1 MKKNLTLSKLM
12 MIVIMAILPLTFYA
26 QKNQSQP
33 VERYFYINAEGGLSI
48 NHTDLANY
56 GFIPF
61 YQDLNLD
68 GKNEFVFNDGY
79 VFKNYN
85 GMVGLG
91 YQIGK
96 VIGVN
101 GKFGTGTLSGE
112 KHFQWLQQNGL
123 NPNTISYRQDL
134 KLDKTTFMEGN
145 LNLTFNLNNLFFGY
159 NPRRVFNLIPHVGI
173 GAIGYK
179 AGAVTKTNPTV
190 LPTANSPF
198 PLAAKTD
205 REWTYTIPVG
215 AELNFNVAR
224 KLDIYLDYTY
234 TFAGNDKLDQV
245 EKVFEDYVDN
255 TTTISARRVDDIAII
270 KDMYSHLN
278 LGLRFKF
285 NSPCDIEKMARNA
298 DQITYTVNPN
308 PLEEKDGKV
317 CFDVIF
323 NVPANYFEKDA
334 VMNITPTLN
343 TKNGA
348 IDLEPV
354 TFVGQ
359 RVKGQGD
366 FQVNYSQG
374 GEFTKHYC
382 LDYTPDME
390 NSTLSVNPMFYVYDG
405 NIYPTQED
413 IIKNV
418 YYTQGGE
425 RKIADGVRVQEQP
438 KCEVSNI
445 RTSADEN
452 TITVSWDGSA
462 VSYDL
467 YLTQGGAPTASTT
480 PTVAGLKDKR
490 YTFTDVEYGKYNVYV
505 KANCKDNTYGEWQEG
520 KTVELIAP
528 EEPICIYY
536 FDKDKSNILG
546 SGKTVR
552 DRNKTARKVL
562 AEKAAEGKN
571 FRIEG
576 WASPEGELDHNNG
589 LADDRANAAVK
600 DIKAQLKKN
609 AGDYEYNAKGNGP
622 DWNLFIEL
630 VRNSNIKDK
639 DQIIRVINNAGSQ
652 AKKEQEIKNMI
663 NVYPELEKDILPLIR
678 RAEVYLK

>member
-12 MIVIMAILPLTFYA
+12 MIVVMAILPLTFYA

-33 VERYFYINAEGGLSI
+33 VERYFYIFAEGGLSI

-61 YQDLNLD
+61 IQD
-68 GKNEFVFNDGY
+68 GKFVFNDGY
-79 VFKNYN
+79 VFKNFD
-85 GMVGLG
+85 GMLGIG
-91 YQIGK
+91 YQMGK
-96 VIGVN
+96 VVGIN
-101 GKFGTGTLSGE
+101 GKFGLGTLAGE
-112 KHFQWLQQNGL
+112 KHGQWLQQNGL
-123 NPNTISYRQDL
+123 DPNTTIAYRQDL
-134 KLDKTTFMEGN
+134 KLDKTSFLEGN
-145 LNLTFNLNNLFFGY
+145 VNLTFNLNNLFFGY
-159 NPRRVFNLIPHVGI
+159 KPRRVFNLIPHIGF

-179 AGAVTKTNPTV
+179 AGAVSKTNPTV
-190 LPTANSPF
+190 ITTASSPF
-198 PLAAKTD
+198 PIAAKTT
-205 REWTYTIPVG
+205 REWTYTIPLGV
-215 AELNFNVAR
+215 ELNFNLAR
-224 KLDIYLDYTY
+224 KLDLFIDYTY

-245 EKVFEDYVDN
+245 EKVFEDFDDKGN
-255 TTTISARRVDDIAII
+255 ITGRRVDDIAII

-285 NSPCDIEKMARNA
+285 NSACDIEKMARNA

-317 CFDVIF
+317 CFDVVF
-323 NVPANYFEKDA
+323 NVPGDYFEKDA

-343 TKNGA
+343 TKSGS

-366 FQVNYSQG
+366 FVVNYSQG

-390 NSTLSVNPMFYVYDG
+390 NSTLAVNPMFYVYNG
-405 NIYPTQED
+405 TIYPSQED
-413 IIKNV
+413 IIKNA

-425 RKIADGVRVQEQP
+425 RKIADGVRVQEKP

-445 RTSADEN
+445 RTSGNEN

-462 VSYDL
+462 VSYDI
-467 YLTQGGAPTASTT
+467 YLTQGDAPTATT
-480 PTVAGLKDKR
+480 APTIAGLKEKR
-490 YTFTDVEYGKYNVYV
+490 YTFSDVEFGKYNVYV
-505 KANCKDNTYGEWQEG
+505 KANCKDDTYGEWQEG
-520 KTVELIAP
+520 KSVELIAP
-528 EEPICIYY
+528 EEPICVFY
-536 FDKDKSNILG
+536 FDKDKSSILG
-546 SGKTVR
+546 SGKQVR
-552 DRNKTARKVL
+552 DRNKTARKTL
-562 AEKAAEGKN
+562 LEKAAEGKN
-571 FRIEG
+571 FRIEA
-576 WASPEGELDHNNG
+576 WASPEGELDHNRG

-600 DIKAQLKKN
+600 DIKDQLKKN
-609 AGDYEYNAKGNGP
+609 AGNYEYSAKGNGP

-630 VRNSNIKDK
+630 VRNSNLADK
-639 DQIIRVINNAGSQ
+639 DQIVRVIENSRNR
-652 AKKEQEIKNMI
+652 EQEIKNMI

>member
-12 MIVIMAILPLTFYA
+12 MVVIMAILPLTFYA

-112 KHFQWLQQNGL
+112 KHFQFLQQNGL
-123 NPNTISYRQDL
+123 DPALVRYRQDL

-159 NPRRVFNLIPHVGI
+159 NPRRVFNFIPHVGI

-179 AGAVTKTNPTV
+179 AGAVTKTDPTV
-190 LPTANSPF
+190 IPTANSPF

-298 DQITYTVNPN
+298 DQITYTVNPD
-308 PLEEKDGKV
+308 PLMEENGKV

-374 GEFTKHYC
+374 GEFTKNYC
-382 LDYTPDME
+382 LDYTPAME
-390 NSTLSVNPMFYVYDG
+390 TSTLTAKPMFYVYDG
-405 NIYPTQED
+405 TIYPTQED
-413 IIKNV
+413 IVKNV

-425 RKIADGVRVQEQP
+425 KKIADGV
-438 KCEVSNI
+438 KHEVIPTCDVKNI
-445 RTSADEN
+445 KTKVENN
-452 TITVSWDGSA
+452 TITVTWTGDAESFNVFLGEDEASA
-462 VSYDL
+462 KYKVTDVKGNS
-467 YLTQGGAPTASTT
+467 
-480 PTVAGLKDKR
+480 
-490 YTFTDVEYGKYNVYV
+490 YTFEDVEVGDYKAFV
-505 KANCKDNTYGEWQEG
+505 KAVCGDDLSSNYQPASN
-520 KTVELIAP
+520 IAQITP
-528 EEPICIYY
+528 ERKPIAVFY
-536 FDKDKSNILG
+536 FDYQSAKLKTNTAKNKIALKAIADAIA
-546 SGKTVR
+546 SG
-552 DRNKTARKVL
+552 
-562 AEKAAEGKN
+562 EKINGFE
-571 FRIEG
+571 IEG
-576 WASPEGELDHNNG
+576 WASPENGDNNNNQ
-589 LADDRANAAVK
+589 LSSDRADAAVK
-600 DIKAQLKKN
+600 AIKNQLKKD
-609 AGDYEYNAKGNGP
+609 AKDYTFDATGFGS
-622 DWNLFIEL
+622 DWNLFMDL
-630 VRNSNIKDK
+630 VQKSNLKDK